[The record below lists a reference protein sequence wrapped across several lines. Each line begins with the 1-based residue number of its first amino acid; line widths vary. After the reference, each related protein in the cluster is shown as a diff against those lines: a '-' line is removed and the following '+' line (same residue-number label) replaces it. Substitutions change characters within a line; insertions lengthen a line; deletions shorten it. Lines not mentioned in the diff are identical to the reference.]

1 MNNLLQPLQVT
12 AESADEYVRTIA
24 TRHTEQLHDDYQM
37 IWLHLPDTGYG
48 DLKPYITQI
57 RLAIIAELPH
67 RKAIAMRARLCD
79 RLAAA
84 EWAVTITPVLVEKS
98 G

>member
-1 MNNLLQPLQVT
+1 MKDLLQPLQVS
-12 AESADEYVRTIA
+12 AESADEYVRTIKD
-24 TRHTEQLHDDYQM
+24 RHTEQLHDDYQM
-37 IWLHLPDTGYG
+37 IWLDLPDTGYG
-48 DLKPYITQI
+48 ELQPYITQI
-57 RLAIIAELPH
+57 RLAIIAELPN

-84 EWAVTITPVLVEKS
+84 EWAVTLTPVLVEKS